1 MELVLYDWGP
11 SPFCL
16 KVRMILEHK
25 GLAYRRVPVLGPG
38 ILHVRRRGKIGKVPA
53 LEIDGRMV
61 TDSTDI
67 AHEIDRLVPS
77 PPLLPEDGRQRALCH
92 ALEDWADEA
101 FYFLGLWFQWVDPA
115 GAAQVPQAFGG
126 SPLGRA
132 AYVLYRRR
140 VIGQVRGHGTGRKPA
155 ERVDADLRSELD
167 AVEGLLVPGPFL
179 LGESPFLCDFAVA
192 AQLVYLSRPPRSKA
206 LMAGRI
212 VLDAYLD
219 RMRRL
224 RKT

>member
-1 MELVLYDWGP
+1 MELALYDWGP

-25 GLAYRRVPVLGPG
+25 GLAYRRVSVLGPG

-77 PPLLPEDGRQRALCH
+77 PPLLPEDPRQRALCH

-101 FYFLGLWFQWVDPA
+101 FYFLGLYFQWVEPA
-115 GAAQVPQAFGG
+115 GAAQVPRAFGG
-126 SPLGRA
+126 GPLGRV

-140 VIGQVRGHGTGRKPA
+140 VIGQVRGHGTGRKPL
-155 ERVDADLRSELD
+155 ERVGEDLVRELD
-167 AVEGLLVPGPFL
+167 AVEGLLAPGPFL
-179 LGESPFLCDFAVA
+179 LGASPFLCDFAIA

-206 LMAGRI
+206 VMSGRT
-212 VLDAYLD
+212 VVDAYLD

-224 RKT
+224 RKV